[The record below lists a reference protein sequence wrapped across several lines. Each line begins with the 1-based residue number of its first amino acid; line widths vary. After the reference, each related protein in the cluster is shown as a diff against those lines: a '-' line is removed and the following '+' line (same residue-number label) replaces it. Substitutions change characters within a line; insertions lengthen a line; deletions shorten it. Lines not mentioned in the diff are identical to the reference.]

1 MNAKSLAV
9 APRSRVVPGLLA
21 LIVLATSVS
30 GAAAQRPSEAVM
42 RREGRVLEI
51 GPRIG
56 MDITDNVFVLGGHL
70 RIPVDPWQRFELMP
84 GFDLTFQSG
93 LTERQ
98 FELDGA
104 LYIDEARTFYLGG
117 GAAFRNT
124 FYLGE
129 NNQLLDRRETRTGY
143 SLFGGLHGGT
153 FLDVLVTQIEFRW
166 TFVDDFRPRTITLGF
181 DYPIPL
187 GF

>member
-1 MNAKSLAV
+1 MKTTIV
-9 APRSRVVPGLLA
+9 ASTGPVIRGLLA
-21 LIVLATSVS
+21 LALVAGTAHDVS
-30 GAAAQRPSEAVM
+30 AQRRSAAAM

-51 GPRIG
+51 GSRIG
-56 MDITDNVFVLGGHL
+56 MDITDNVLVLGGHL

-84 GFDLTFQSG
+84 GFDFTFQSG

-98 FELDGA
+98 LELDGA
-104 LYIDEARTFYLGG
+104 FFIDGARILYLGG

-124 FYLGE
+124 RYLE
-129 NNQLLDRRETRTGY
+129 NRQVLEQRETRTGY
-143 SLFGGLHGGT
+143 SVFAGLHGGT
-153 FLDVLVTQIEFRW
+153 FLDALTTQIEFRW
-166 TFVDDFRPRTITLGF
+166 TFVDDFKPRTITLGF